1 MVICNRLWQ
10 GEYLVV
16 TNSSVFVHYD
26 IQISGLQKVI
36 FVASVMDITERIT
49 STHPQFSST
58 AEYFWLY
65 NFNIWNT
72 LHVGILCTHA
82 TYCECGKIPWDK
94 RAWFQPYE
102 AFHGN
107 TLEVPW
113 PAVFIYYV
121 TIAKCSWENFCATL
135 KTTKV

>member
-1 MVICNRLWQ
+1 MVICNKLWQ

-58 AEYFWLY
+58 AEYF
-65 NFNIWNT
+65 
-72 LHVGILCTHA
+72 
-82 TYCECGKIPWDK
+82 
-94 RAWFQPYE
+94 
-102 AFHGN
+102 
-107 TLEVPW
+107 
-113 PAVFIYYV
+113 
-121 TIAKCSWENFCATL
+121 
-135 KTTKV
+135 